1 VTAPGQA
8 RLFVAVWPPPEVFA
22 LVAALPRAEQPGV
35 RWTTRDQW
43 HVTLRFLGT
52 CDVVASTDA
61 LGSLQAPCTTAV
73 LGPRVGRMGRGVLIV
88 PVGGLEAVAAAVILA
103 TASIG
108 PPPEDRPFLGHL
120 TLARL
125 RGVRACG
132 LTDTTVEAS
141 WPVSSV
147 SLVESHLHPR
157 GARYETILE
166 VPLGPEVPSC

>member
-1 VTAPGQA
+1 M
-8 RLFVAVWPPPEVFA
+8 
-22 LVAALPRAEQPGV
+22 
-35 RWTTRDQW
+35 RWTARDQW
-43 HVTLRFLGT
+43 HVTLRFFGT
-52 CDVVASTDA
+52 CDVVAAKEA

-88 PVGGLEAVAAAVILA
+88 PVGGLEAVAAGVILA
-103 TASIG
+103 TAG
-108 PPPEDRPFLGHL
+108 VGRPAEDRPFLGHL

-125 RGVRACG
+125 RGARACG

-147 SLVESHLHPR
+147 SLVESHLHSC

-166 VPLGPEVPSC
+166 VPLGPAVPSTP